1 MNTRLSDFE
10 IRSTCLGLISAG
22 PMCSG
27 RALRRAL
34 RNRFGATGRTD
45 RVFRIWREIVA
56 ERGMQIDQGRELTPR
71 MWLERVAAA
80 ERQALAAETRA
91 ALAEHREQVHQ
102 DKWASEILAL
112 RQRVADLE
120 AVGVDGV
127 SRQTHQQLQ
136 SAYLA
141 ARRRL
146 AQFEQLLPAAV
157 SSARDEKK

>member
-1 MNTRLSDFE
+1 VNTRLSDIE
-10 IRSTCLGLISAG
+10 IRSTCLGLIGAG

-34 RNRFGATGRTD
+34 RDRFGASGRTD
-45 RVFRIWREIVA
+45 RVFRIWREVVA
-56 ERGMQIDQGRELTPR
+56 EQSMQMDLGRELTPR
-71 MWLERVAAA
+71 MWLERVAVA

-102 DKWASEILAL
+102 DKWASEIFAL

-120 AVGVDGV
+120 AVGGDGV
-127 SRQTHQQLQ
+127 SRQAHQQLQ

-146 AQFEQLLPAAV
+146 ARFEQLFPDAV
-157 SSARDEKK
+157 PRPHDEK

>member
-1 MNTRLSDFE
+1 VNTRLSDVQ
-10 IRSTCLGLISAG
+10 IRSTCQGLINAG
-22 PMCSG
+22 AACSG

-34 RNRFGATGRTD
+34 RDKFGASGRTD
-45 RVFRIWREIVA
+45 RVFRIWREVVA
-56 ERGMQIDQGRELTPR
+56 DQRMQVDQGRELTPR
-71 MWLERVAAA
+71 MWLDRITATEQRAI
-80 ERQALAAETRA
+80 AAETRA

-120 AVGVDGV
+120 AVGGDGI
-127 SRQTHQQLQ
+127 SRQAHQQLQ

-146 AQFEQLLPAAV
+146 ARFEPLLPYAAP
-157 SSARDEKK
+157 RDQEEK